1 LHVVRES
8 WCHKRQISN
17 ALFRLDIFVFLTF
30 FRADLSTNSPERQ
43 KREKEK
49 KKKKKEKRARDC
61 LIVQSEIEVME
72 TLERKMDN

>member
-1 LHVVRES
+1 
-8 WCHKRQISN
+8 
-17 ALFRLDIFVFLTF
+17 LTF